1 MLVVFLFLAP
11 VTILLIALF
20 HSQFSLILEL
30 LRISAGAAFFLLSFI
45 GWGSLFLRGEM
56 KKKWHL
62 SIALGIATLYVISIL
77 LALAGFFRPI
87 PVSCLTTFGALL
99 GIYSVPRRVN
109 FSAWLRVDR
118 ILLSVILLLAGMRI
132 VCSWT
137 PLISYDSFVYQFFT
151 PAQYLKYGHFVYMPW
166 NVYTNSPIAL
176 QMTLGTSL
184 AIDASGQTFKM
195 LITLASFSMPVA
207 AALLL
212 IDSNRTAAL
221 LASLFTLT
229 YPPFWTPDALGTI
242 DLAVAGFLVL
252 GIHYLR
258 NALKATASVVP
269 YSLASGAAIG
279 LALASRYQ
287 AILIIIPALLVVFFE
302 KTKATGRIKKISIT
316 VATML
321 LFSLPWIFK
330 NWIYT
335 GNPIFPAFYEQLG
348 GANWSVDQSQ
358 RLNFDVFGAPLAAF
372 HGFEK
377 IIVPF
382 RLLIVEPYN
391 AVLGP
396 FLLGCAFLALVSRRD
411 ESRPYNVHR
420 LAAIIGWI
428 ALLAWGLIH
437 PVADVR
443 LVRFNAAAILF
454 LMIASA
460 GYLLETGKRAGL
472 ALALVVSLISLPFG
486 LRALLRVFPVYGSV
500 TDSEFR
506 KNLQHVNIPA
516 WPAIE
521 KANEQLDE
529 RNKVLLLGETRGFP
543 LRVPCVCPSAFNTPQ
558 IAVYFQPIDQPDRW
572 HLNFKRDGITHV
584 LVSLKE
590 WSRLQ
595 DMRVYGYMNLPQED
609 QLRIIRWLQNQKLIY
624 ADRSGNALVEIK
636 DDTR

>member
-1 MLVVFLFLAP
+1 MQALFLFLAP

-20 HSQFSLILEL
+20 HSQSSLVFEI
-30 LRISAGAAFFLLSFI
+30 LRITTGAAFFMLSFA

-56 KKKWHL
+56 RQKLHL
-62 SIALGIATLYVISIL
+62 CIILGIAFFYVISISL
-77 LALAGFFRPI
+77 TLAGFFRPI
-87 PVSCLTTFGALL
+87 PIISFAAVGALIGL
-99 GIYSVPRRVN
+99 YHLYSAPPRLHI
-109 FSAWLRVDR
+109 FEGQPIDR
-118 ILLSVILLLAGMRI
+118 ALLYGILLLAGMRI

-151 PAQYLKYGHFVYMPW
+151 PAQYLSHGGFVYMPW
-166 NVYTNSPIAL
+166 NVYTNSPMAL

-184 AIDASGQTFKM
+184 AIDASGQIFKM
-195 LITLASFSMPVA
+195 LITLVSFSMPVA
-207 AALLL
+207 TALFL

-229 YPPFWTPDALGTI
+229 YPPFWTPDTLGTI
-242 DLAVAGFLVL
+242 DLAVAGLLVL

-258 NALKATASVVP
+258 NAMKAIEFSLP

-287 AILIIIPALLVVFFE
+287 AILIVIPAVLFVFFE
-302 KTKATGRIKKISIT
+302 KTETESRIKKLSVVT
-316 VATML
+316 ATL
-321 LFSLPWIFK
+321 ILFTLPWIFK

-335 GNPIFPAFYEQLG
+335 GNPVFPAFYQRLG
-348 GANWSVDQSQ
+348 GADWSVDQSQ
-358 RLNFDVFGAPLAAF
+358 RLNFDVFGAPLVAF
-372 HGFEK
+372 HGIEK
-377 IIVPF
+377 IVVPF

-391 AVLGP
+391 ALLGP
-396 FLLGCAFLALVSRRD
+396 FLLGCGFLALLSR
-411 ESRPYNVHR
+411 SW

-428 ALLAWGLIH
+428 ALLAWGVIH

-460 GYLLETGKRAGL
+460 GYLLEKSKRAGL
-472 ALALVVSLISLPFG
+472 CLAIFVSLISLPFG

-506 KNLQHVNIPA
+506 KNLQHANVPA

-558 IAVYFQPIDQPDRW
+558 IAAYFQPIDQPDRW

-590 WSRLQ
+590 WSRLE
-595 DMRVYGYMNLPQED
+595 DMKVYGYMNLPEED
-609 QLRIIRWLQNQKLIY
+609 QLRIIRWLQNQKVIY
-624 ADRSGNALVEIK
+624 ADRSGNALLEIK